1 MLAVVKQAYSGVRTC
16 RHIVVVSAV
25 RSGLPV
31 STRSLDYKP
40 LESTKHA
47 LSLFC
52 FLGRRGRRFGSSYY
66 APGSVLSSRDSQ
78 LLPQGGHRLVAE
90 IGKSSQ
96 NRMRKP
102 RAAGG
107 A

>member
-1 MLAVVKQAYSGVRTC
+1 MLAVVKQAYFGVRTC

-25 RSGLPV
+25 WSGLPV

-52 FLGRRGRRFGSSYY
+52 FLGRRFASSYY
-66 APGSVLSSRDSQ
+66 APGSVLSSGDSQ
-78 LLPQGGHRLVAE
+78 LPPQGGHRLVAE
-90 IGKSSQ
+90 IGRSSQ

>member
-52 FLGRRGRRFGSSYY
+52 FLGSRFGSSYY
-66 APGSVLSSRDSQ
+66 APGSVLSSGDSQ

-90 IGKSSQ
+90 IGRSSQ